1 MRERGEKLTV
11 WEKFSSYITRIIS
24 PLDATA
30 TSMYASNTGGSTI
43 LVVAGGINVALPNN
57 QNLESFTVNSGNTI
71 FTVPANGR
79 YYLAYQI
86 NTTTALLVGARLTRN
101 GTPIPGSILSPAVAT
116 SSYNNNVII
125 SLNVGD
131 TIALQLFGLVA
142 TAVLVGGGSAGA
154 ALTIIRLS

>member
-1 MRERGEKLTV
+1 MKESSEKLIM
-11 WEKFSSYITRIIS
+11 WANFFSYTARIIS

-43 LVVAGGINVALPNN
+43 LVVAGGTNVSLPNN
-57 QNLESFTVNSGNTI
+57 QNLESFTVNSGNNT

-79 YYLAYQI
+79 YYLTYKI
-86 NTTTALLVGARLTRN
+86 NTTTALLIGARLTRN

-116 SSYNNNVII
+116 SNYNNDVIV
-125 SLNVGD
+125 SLNDGD

-142 TAVLVGGGSAGA
+142 TAILVGGGSTGA
-154 ALTIIRLS
+154 SLTIVRLS